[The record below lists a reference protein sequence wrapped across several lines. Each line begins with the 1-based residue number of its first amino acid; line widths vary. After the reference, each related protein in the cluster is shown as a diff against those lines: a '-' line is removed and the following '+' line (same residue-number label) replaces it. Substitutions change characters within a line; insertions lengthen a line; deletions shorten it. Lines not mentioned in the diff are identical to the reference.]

1 MNKFKLFFIWQDGK
15 EEAWLNNLSV
25 KGLRLDTVSFPFT
38 YHFSPDP
45 SNKYTFQLNALNDA
59 GMSLDTFKG
68 IFLKSGWEHIGRMNG
83 WHYFRKEVSGEVE
96 PGLEWGNKTK
106 ADKYQKFMMLLVGLL
121 PFLLIIFPAF
131 GKRFAPPLFDI
142 LRIAYFI
149 FLALYTMIT
158 FKVYQRVNQLR
169 DK

>member
-68 IFLKSGWEHIGRMNG
+68 IFYEIRLGTYR
-83 WHYFRKEVSGEVE
+83 
-96 PGLEWGNKTK
+96 
-106 ADKYQKFMMLLVGLL
+106 ADE
-121 PFLLIIFPAF
+121 
-131 GKRFAPPLFDI
+131 R
-142 LRIAYFI
+142 
-149 FLALYTMIT
+149 LAL
-158 FKVYQRVNQLR
+158 FSERSFRGKSNRVWNGATR
-169 DK
+169 PKRINIRNS